1 MGIVGDNRT
10 KMKVS
15 YVKNVWRCNYC
26 GESGDMRKLYDKTK
40 GVAIS
45 GTYREIRDPI
55 QNSICFPIG
64 LPSDPKKGQTLKK
77 ASSPLTFFDRLSR
90 MRCYPIRLLLHA
102 ASSVWP

>member
-77 ASSPLTFFDRLSR
+77 SQLSIDLFR
-90 MRCYPIRLLLHA
+90 
-102 ASSVWP
+102 